1 MDKEDVYIY
10 LMEHYSVIRK
20 NKNAICSDM
29 EGPRNCHLSEA
40 ISYILLI
47 VVLYYIYSL
56 QVFSPQ
62 SYFPANFYHK
72 WVLNF
77 VK

>member
-1 MDKEDVYIY
+1 MPFAATWMDLEI
-10 LMEHYSVIRK
+10 VI
-20 NKNAICSDM
+20 
-29 EGPRNCHLSEA
+29 LSEA
-40 ISYILLI
+40 ISYILLK

-56 QVFSPQ
+56 QIFSPQ

-72 WVLNF
+72 WVLDF

>member
-1 MDKEDVYIY
+1 MPFAVTWKDLEI
-10 LMEHYSVIRK
+10 VI
-20 NKNAICSDM
+20 
-29 EGPRNCHLSEA
+29 LSEA